1 MRTLFFGL
9 LALGLGTGCYSP
21 DYTQRE
27 CSETKTCP
35 DGYGCYMA
43 RCRLRS
49 DIPETPDLSTP
60 QGDLGT
66 VDLYGVGPLPG
77 EVEMPAD
84 EFFQIGT
91 NTDYADGFVS
101 NDRPRN
107 TRKIARF
114 FLDDKEVTVAQYR
127 ECLTSGPCTIP
138 HTGSMNGQP
147 QKCNYASAGF
157 DNSPVNCVDLNQA
170 NAYCKWKGKRL
181 PTEAE
186 WEYAAIGNSQFKYA
200 FGDAFMADR
209 LCFNKSDT
217 CSVASFGKTYQGTV
231 VASGERGFYDLNGNV
246 WEWTSSEFCPY
257 MVNQT
262 VFTCGGAKYAV
273 RGASGF
279 DTDPKV
285 LRATVRL
292 GNAPTDWFQN
302 LGFRCARTPF

>member
-1 MRTLFFGL
+1 MRTLFSGL
-9 LALGLGTGCYSP
+9 LGIGIALGIGIGTGTGCYSP

-49 DIPETPDLSTP
+49 DIPATPDMSTPPGDLSTE
-60 QGDLGT
+60 
-66 VDLYGVGPLPG
+66 DLYGVGPLPG

-114 FLDDKEVTVAQYR
+114 FLDDREVTVAQYR
-127 ECLTSGPCTIP
+127 ECLSTGPCTIP

-170 NAYCKWKGKRL
+170 NAYCKWKGKRQTL
-181 PTEAE
+181 RTRNRVGNRCKLGSTTPGRTTVGILVCRRRRTV
-186 WEYAAIGNSQFKYA
+186 AA
-200 FGDAFMADR
+200 
-209 LCFNKSDT
+209 T
-217 CSVASFGKTYQGTV
+217 
-231 VASGERGFYDLNGNV
+231 GEREPPGSRPSTRS
-246 WEWTSSEFCPY
+246 WRSSS
-257 MVNQT
+257 
-262 VFTCGGAKYAV
+262 
-273 RGASGF
+273 R
-279 DTDPKV
+279 
-285 LRATVRL
+285 
-292 GNAPTDWFQN
+292 
-302 LGFRCARTPF
+302 